1 VAAGCLQLGKRTGA
15 FSGPEI
21 EVLDEVLRDWAA
33 KPDEDYRLETV
44 SDKGT
49 LAGFVLWGRTPM
61 TSRGYDLYWIAV
73 DPLFQGKGYGKELMA
88 LVEERACSETSGCII
103 RLETSGRGE
112 YGPQRGFYERCGFD
126 EVGRIRD
133 FYRDGDDL
141 VTYVK
146 SVSRKS

>member
-1 VAAGCLQLGKRTGA
+1 M
-15 FSGPEI
+15 
-21 EVLDEVLRDWAA
+21 DWAA
-33 KPDEDYRLETV
+33 KPEVDYHLDSISGE
-44 SDKGT
+44 GA

-61 TSRGYDLYWIAV
+61 TGRGYDVYWIAV
-73 DPLFQGKGYGKELMA
+73 DPLLQGRGYGKKLLA
-88 LVEERACSETSGCII
+88 LVEEKACREASGCIL

-112 YGPQRGFYERCGFD
+112 YGSQRAFYEKCGFD

-146 SVSRKS
+146 AVRA

>member
-1 VAAGCLQLGKRTGA
+1 MG
-15 FSGPEI
+15 
-21 EVLDEVLRDWAA
+21 
-33 KPDEDYRLETV
+33 YRLDV
-44 SDKGT
+44 ISDKGA

-61 TSRGYDLYWIAV
+61 TGRGYDVYWIAV
-73 DPLFQGKGYGKELMA
+73 DPSLQGKGYGKKLLA
-88 LVEERACSETSGCII
+88 LVEERACNETSGCIL

-112 YGPQRGFYERCGFD
+112 YVSQRAFYEKCGFD

-146 SVSRKS
+146 NRNS